1 MLESFGARLRQRR
14 EELGIDLVA
23 IAEQTKIKRSLLEA
37 LERDDVSCWPSGIF
51 RRAYVRAYGHAV
63 GLDPDVVV
71 REFLQAHPERLDV
84 APIEEIAS
92 LASGARPC
100 DSASTRFRS
109 FMGSA
114 LTSLLGRGPLAE
126 SAAADRTGVEAAGAY
141 EFEALEQVVPATR
154 PEVRRTPAAAPVPEA
169 AAVDA
174 VEREAA
180 VAAHV
185 LPADVQVAAPAA
197 DAGTVVR
204 DEPAVAPE
212 GPAPAPAPR
221 PDADL
226 MAFAQVCTEFARVED
241 PREVRRLLKDAA
253 AIVDAK
259 GLIVWVWDPA
269 ADGLRPALAHGY
281 SDRVLAH
288 LPTVRRDE
296 DNATAAAFRTA
307 TPCVIGGGAD
317 GTGAI
322 VAPLMTAEGCAGVLA
337 LELEAGSEAR
347 TSTRAIATILAAFL
361 SQLSRPSAAPD
372 VEPVAAVPVRAGAGR
387 R

>member
-114 LTSLLGRGPLAE
+114 LTSLLGRGALAG
-126 SAAADRTGVEAAGAY
+126 APAADRSGAEVAGAY
-141 EFEALEQVVPATR
+141 EFDALEQVVPAAR
-154 PEVRRTPAAAPVPEA
+154 PDARTASAPVREGATVGP
-169 AAVDA
+169 
-174 VEREAA
+174 VEGQQA
-180 VAAHV
+180 
-185 LPADVQVAAPAA
+185 VAAPAPPPDVHVA
-197 DAGTVVR
+197 APVEAALAAAL
-204 DEPAVAPE
+204 DEAVVAPE
-212 GPAPAPAPR
+212 GSGPAPPQRA
-221 PDADL
+221 DADL
-226 MAFAQVCTEFARVED
+226 MAFAQVCTELARVED
-241 PREVRRLLKDAA
+241 PREVRRLLKDVAA
-253 AIVDAK
+253 VLDAK
-259 GLIVWVWDPA
+259 GLIVWVWDPV

-281 SDRVLAH
+281 SERVLAH
-288 LPTVRRDE
+288 LPPVRRDE

-307 TPCVIGGGAD
+307 TPCVIGGGAG

-337 LELEAGSEAR
+337 LELESGSEAR

-372 VEPVAAVPVRAGAGR
+372 VEPVAALPIRAGAGR

>member
-14 EELGIDLVA
+14 EQLGIDLVA

-92 LASGARPC
+92 LAGGARPC

-126 SAAADRTGVEAAGAY
+126 SGAADRSGVEAAGAY
-141 EFEALEQVVPATR
+141 EFDVLEQVVPATR
-154 PEVRRTPAAAPVPEA
+154 PEVRKAPAPVAE
-169 AAVDA
+169 VDA
-174 VEREAA
+174 VDMPAA
-180 VAAHV
+180 VEAHV
-185 LPADVQVAAPAA
+185 PPPDVQRAAPAA
-197 DAGTVVR
+197 NAVTVDR
-204 DEPAVAPE
+204 DETAAAPE
-212 GPAPAPAPR
+212 RPATAPPQR
-221 PDADL
+221 SDADL
-226 MAFAQVCTEFARVED
+226 MAFAQLCTEFARVEE
-241 PREVRRLLKDAA
+241 PRDVRRLLMDAA

-347 TSTRAIATILAAFL
+347 TSTRAVATILAAFL

-372 VEPVAAVPVRAGAGR
+372 VEPVAALPIRAGAGR

>member
-241 PREVRRLLKDAA
+241 PREPARYGEPTLWQDDRPKIDIDDPAEIGVAR
-253 AIVDAK
+253 
-259 GLIVWVWDPA
+259 PA
-269 ADGLRPALAHGY
+269 ADYY
-281 SDRVLAH
+281 STLDVAASYADRNF
-288 LPTVRRDE
+288 PVRLDCKNTWKSRDI
-296 DNATAAAFRTA
+296 DSDFPL
-307 TPCVIGGGAD
+307 TPFDQAQ
-317 GTGAI
+317 
-322 VAPLMTAEGCAGVLA
+322 
-337 LELEAGSEAR
+337 R
-347 TSTRAIATILAAFL
+347 RILAIGHEKRHIDKVL
-361 SQLSRPSAAPD
+361 HGSMSEKRD
-372 VEPVAAVPVRAGAGR
+372 NENCR
-387 R
+387 